1 MSTTTKKVKNKM
13 LIKCDEENYLKY
25 IDDDPVRPNLFEDDF
40 VRFRGNFCVYADVD
54 KDEFGFTVNAIVCVA
69 ICPFLPQSEKQLRL
83 YASGD
88 MGEGL
93 GIIEELLDEEDTRA
107 GIVLCPYSLWSYK
120 KGSGKRLIND
130 LLESVPMLY
139 PEVDHVITMSPPTK
153 MAMKFHIG
161 NGAVLLFPNE
171 DTVNYEYAIPDDP
184 IVIH

>member
-1 MSTTTKKVKNKM
+1 M
-13 LIKCDEENYLKY
+13 
-25 IDDDPVRPNLFEDDF
+25 
-40 VRFRGNFCVYADVD
+40 
-54 KDEFGFTVNAIVCVA
+54 
-69 ICPFLPQSEKQLRL
+69 
-83 YASGD
+83 
-88 MGEGL
+88 
-93 GIIEELLDEEDTRA
+93 EELLDEEDTRA

-161 NGAVLLFPNE
+161 NGATLLFPNE
-171 DTVNYEYAIPDDP
+171 DTVNYEYDIPDDP